1 MRGPRELRAADQG
14 MEYGIMKSYVV
25 RQFGAA
31 LAEVETATPAPRG
44 TEVLIEVRHCGVCH
58 TDVHLREGSFDLGGG
73 RRLNVRLQLPHVLG
87 HEIEGQV
94 VAAGPEAGSVRI
106 GARAAVFPWIGCG
119 RCRACARGQENLCLG
134 EARQLGCS
142 SGWPGGYA
150 THVLVPHP
158 RYLLDYGETEAAL
171 AAACMCSGL
180 TAFSA
185 LKKVGRPE
193 ADDPTLLIGCGGVGL
208 MGIQFARA
216 LFPGAPLAADIDPGR
231 LAAARAS
238 GASATYDAAD
248 PETPKRIR
256 TDTGNGAGAGAVV
269 DFVGS
274 EASFALASRV
284 VRPGGRIIVV
294 GLFGG
299 AMHLPL
305 PLVALRA
312 LSVIGSNTGTLG
324 EAKEMMS
331 LVRAGRVRAIPLS
344 RRPLAEA
351 EGALSELQR
360 GTVTGRVVLVP

>member
-1 MRGPRELRAADQG
+1 
-14 MEYGIMKSYVV
+14 MKSYVV
-25 RQFGAA
+25 RQFRVA
-31 LAEVETATPAPRG
+31 LAEVETPTPVPTG
-44 TEVLIEVRHCGVCH
+44 TEVLVEVRHCGVCH
-58 TDVHLREGSFDLGGG
+58 TDLHLREGSFDLGGG
-73 RRLNVRLQLPHVLG
+73 RRLPVRLHLPHVLG
-87 HEIEGQV
+87 HEIEGQI
-94 VAAGPEAGSVRI
+94 VAAGPETSAVRI
-106 GARAAVFPWIGCG
+106 GARMAVFPWIGCG
-119 RCRACARGQENLCLG
+119 RCGACARGQENLCLG

-158 RYLLDYGETEAAL
+158 RYLLDYGETEPAL

-208 MGIQFARA
+208 MGVQFARA
-216 LFPGAPLAADIDPGR
+216 LFPGAPLAADIDAGR

-238 GASATYDAAD
+238 GAGATYDAAD
-248 PETPKRIR
+248 PETPKKIR
-256 TDTGNGAGAGAVV
+256 ADTRNGVGAVV

-274 EASFALASRV
+274 ETSFALASRV
-284 VRPGGRIIVV
+284 VRPGGRIIIV

-299 AMHLPL
+299 ALQLPL
-305 PLVALRA
+305 PLVPLRA

-331 LVRAGRVRAIPLS
+331 LVRAGRVRAIPLT
-344 RRPLAEA
+344 RRPLAQA
-351 EGALSELQR
+351 ESALIELQR
-360 GTVTGRVVLVP
+360 GAVTGRVVLVP